1 MKKLTMLLAL
11 PLLFSNVYAQEE
23 SVGYESPLQAVLA
36 DNNFVENTELS
47 TLNLSQQIN
56 RAESATKAMITLT
69 ESGLM
74 DDSIA
79 AIKTTYFI
87 KQNDDAMWVIDE
99 KFETQKCRRGE
110 DSGIFT
116 SERCL

>member
-23 SVGYESPLQAVLA
+23 SAGYESPLQAVLA
-36 DNNFVENTELS
+36 DNNFIENTELS

-56 RAESATKAMITLT
+56 RGESATKAMITLT

-74 DDSIA
+74 DDSIYA
-79 AIKTTYFI
+79 TKTTYFI
-87 KQNDDAMWVIDE
+87 KQNDDALWVVDE
-99 KFETQKCRRGE
+99 KFKSQKCQRGE
-110 DSGIFT
+110 NTGEFT
-116 SERCL
+116 TDLCP